1 MFQLLSPKVE
11 GPSGYFPMRLN
22 RDPKTRPQNRPQGL
36 KRWCIT
42 LTSPLTTSQL
52 PAWLQPPNPECCDL
66 QAIARLW
73 ALAPHLHIG
82 QFNSKLFFSFCT
94 TNSCSCMCWASKS
107 RQADYKKKKKKRGIS
122 NNSKERSLPPADRKT
137 ELYRFPTASV
147 KGGGGGGPPT
157 TVRFMTLDFK

>member
-1 MFQLLSPKVE
+1 MFQLRSPKVE

-107 RQADYKKKKKKRGIS
+107 RQADSKKKKKQKGSVTKAKREVCHLLTEKQNCIDFRLLV
-122 NNSKERSLPPADRKT
+122 SKGA
-137 ELYRFPTASV
+137 
-147 KGGGGGGPPT
+147 GGTRP
-157 TVRFMTLDFK
+157 R